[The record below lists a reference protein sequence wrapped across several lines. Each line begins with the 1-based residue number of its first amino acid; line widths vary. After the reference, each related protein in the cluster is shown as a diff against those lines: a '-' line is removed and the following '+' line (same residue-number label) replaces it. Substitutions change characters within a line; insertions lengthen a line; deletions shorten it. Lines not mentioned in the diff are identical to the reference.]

1 MKKLRTQL
9 FCMTL
14 LILML
19 IPLLGSAATDQKGIL
34 SQVDIRTS
42 LAALK
47 SGESGS
53 IDITPVDAFGEPIP
67 LDGLTARFQFVDAS
81 GNALSGKPLVLD
93 QALLDNGGSF
103 TVTQT
108 DTLIDPNEFYRTDIT
123 VSNTSATAKTISL
136 SCYLMLVPSH
146 LIDYVI
152 LHELC
157 HLVEYNHSER
167 FYQLLNQ
174 VMPDWSKI
182 KNQLDL

>member
-14 LILML
+14 LVLML

-108 DTLIDPNEFYRTDIT
+108 DTGYRLDIVGGGQEALYLIR
-123 VSNTSATAKTISL
+123 SAGRQVALRAS
-136 SCYLMLVPSH
+136 SA
-146 LIDYVI
+146 DF
-152 LHELC
+152 HERLRRRRSFASADR
-157 HLVEYNHSER
+157 HQRLQSAAFRADLGKR
-167 FYQLLNQ
+167 FF
-174 VMPDWSKI
+174 VHA
-182 KNQLDL
+182 

>member
-9 FCMTL
+9 LCLTL
-14 LILML
+14 LVLML

-81 GNALSGKPLVLD
+81 G
-93 QALLDNGGSF
+93 
-103 TVTQT
+103 
-108 DTLIDPNEFYRTDIT
+108 
-123 VSNTSATAKTISL
+123 
-136 SCYLMLVPSH
+136 
-146 LIDYVI
+146 
-152 LHELC
+152 
-157 HLVEYNHSER
+157 
-167 FYQLLNQ
+167 
-174 VMPDWSKI
+174 
-182 KNQLDL
+182 

>member
-14 LILML
+14 LVLML

-93 QALLDNGGSF
+93 QALLDNGA
-103 TVTQT
+103 TVIVIEH
-108 DTLIDPNEFYRTDIT
+108 DLDVIRNADFVIDMGPGGGEDGGRIVAAGPPQEIKGD
-123 VSNTSATAKTISL
+123 KDSL
-136 SCYLMLVPSH
+136 TGRYL
-146 LIDYVI
+146 
-152 LHELC
+152 
-157 HLVEYNHSER
+157 
-167 FYQLLNQ
+167 
-174 VMPDWSKI
+174 
-182 KNQLDL
+182 

>member
-1 MKKLRTQL
+1 MRKLRTQL

-14 LILML
+14 LVLML

-93 QALLDNGGSF
+93 QVLLD
-103 TVTQT
+103 
-108 DTLIDPNEFYRTDIT
+108 
-123 VSNTSATAKTISL
+123 
-136 SCYLMLVPSH
+136 
-146 LIDYVI
+146 
-152 LHELC
+152 
-157 HLVEYNHSER
+157 
-167 FYQLLNQ
+167 
-174 VMPDWSKI
+174 
-182 KNQLDL
+182 